1 MTILPDIPPAVP
13 LTLTGLFHEN
23 GQLFDIFRA
32 GDSDRIIEADLWDVL
47 PFDCFRR
54 LIFERFGLRVVY
66 RGGRWFKD
74 VIEAAKRGGIEV
86 TVDALT
92 KTMWL
97 NSGSLSFADAQDIAE
112 TVLSPMVQF
121 EAARLEAAG

>member
-1 MTILPDIPPAVP
+1 MHHRTEIPPAVP
-13 LTLTGLFHEN
+13 IKLTGLLHEN
-23 GQLFDIFRA
+23 GQLFAVFAADDA
-32 GDSDRIIEADLWDVL
+32 ERIIEAELWDVL

-54 LIFERFGLRVVY
+54 LILDRFNLRVVY
-66 RGGRWFKD
+66 NGGRWFKD
-74 VIEAAKRGGIEV
+74 VVDAAKRGGIEV

-92 KTMWL
+92 KTLWL
-97 NSGSLSFADAQDIAE
+97 NSKHIPFAECGYIAE